1 MPRVSRWL
9 IHASLVYLA
18 LGFTLGALL
27 LWSKGLPLDPV
38 VTRFLPA
45 HIEFLLVGW
54 TIQLVM
60 GVATWIFPRFGVRP
74 SPYGSEA
81 AAWAAF
87 ALLNAGV
94 CLAAIGP
101 CSPGAW
107 RTRCRSWAGSPRLR
121 PRWCSPPMCG
131 RASARLGCRRCS
143 GLRCE
148 GGAYE
153 RGGWSRTSS
162 AEQR

>member
-81 AAWAAF
+81 TAWAAF
-87 ALLNAGV
+87 GLLNAGV

-101 CSPGAW
+101 LFSGRVSDALPLAGRLAEVAAAVVFAANV
-107 RTRCRSWAGSPRLR
+107 WARV
-121 PRWCSPPMCG
+121 
-131 RASARLGCRRCS
+131 RAS
-143 GLRCE
+143 GLSE
-148 GGAYE
+148 M
-153 RGGWSRTSS
+153 
-162 AEQR
+162 